1 MPVSRYSRYQTLV
14 PVSPCPAAR
23 CGPAAAKCEGRE
35 TETQAEEAGAASQL
49 LLHGRQGEQ
58 QQDQI
63 RYYLTAFINFYDNY
77 VNLSFQLCKVFVTKI
92 FQIAKIFSW
101 KSVSRED

>member
-49 LLHGRQGEQ
+49 LLHGRQGDQ
-58 QQDQI
+58 KQDQI
-63 RYYLTAFINFYDNY
+63 RYYLTAFINF
-77 VNLSFQLCKVFVTKI
+77 L
-92 FQIAKIFSW
+92 
-101 KSVSRED
+101 

>member
-1 MPVSRYSRYQTLV
+1 MPVSRYSRYQT

-49 LLHGRQGEQ
+49 LLHGRQGDQ
-58 QQDQI
+58 KQDQI
-63 RYYLTAFINFYDNY
+63 RYYLTAFINF
-77 VNLSFQLCKVFVTKI
+77 
-92 FQIAKIFSW
+92 
-101 KSVSRED
+101 